1 MAEASR
7 SAEEK
12 DFFSRV
18 NLALTDCGRR
28 VLLQLLLRKVEELTP
43 IDHPVKPWSLD
54 DFLNHNKEDISL
66 YIGKNNNK
74 RKLILYPGLGKKTDL
89 TKWDIPLFVFV
100 LLNACKLDH
109 NDALDRPLQ
118 HDIGNLSNLRN
129 KMLHKGAPVLK
140 EPTYRKYFDRIVG
153 AVQRICDYMQ
163 EPALKES
170 FRKELSQY
178 GSLRHVFQNDL
189 ISEFGCKS
197 VDMIN
202 EADSAVENGLQ
213 QMQMIIQKKGL
224 SVNIPVLDVIVMFR
238 NYSRENEQAITERLH
253 RTFSEALEQSKE
265 FSADMRADRTASEVD
280 DVVKSLVRKLFDEK
294 KEITKVGTG
303 CLVLSIQCH
312 DIDAVISL
320 VQDSLS
326 GKLGSLFEP
335 LEEVM
340 QTYEDHVLFEVCVGI
355 TRKSC
360 WALLN
365 DMFCQVSDKCGH
377 RSYTVE
383 STVQGGS
390 IVVRTQ
396 CFLQSFT
403 AKELL
408 EKSFSTKEKDEVC
421 KQLMEELTFDLKQPG
436 MDMIIMS
443 PKNSIEGGV
452 GDSAT
457 GSASEQK
464 TFDFI
469 TRFLE
474 KDSRP
479 KSPHYKPKT
488 RVHSGEETI
497 EVSKMEQMEGF
508 DNQNELIIATQTGLV
523 LELYQTQT
531 EAAKFMELG
540 MLKLWNHPKI
550 AKDVRM
556 SATTT
561 RMLLQNTVGLMTK
574 FKTTSHVVV
583 NKIVPIILIG
593 IEKKDEAII
602 RASLQKIAAF
612 ASDMQTE
619 TTNTKDRYNEVVH
632 KVNGSIGDIETENH
646 DIMKSTKEKQCLI
659 DLENRRIKE
668 TDFIVKM
675 LEEDVKEQNTAVKAL
690 EKETKEA
697 RDDLVKAA
705 VLTGER
711 KEGSKGEDFRK
722 EDDED
727 LKAGLKAAEKE
738 ARAELMASLGSLGKG
753 KERSR
758 GAEFLLETFNP
769 WMLAGGTVEQAL
781 KVVRAGVALSDD
793 VFLHVKQERQYA
805 LKKDAHETI
814 KNATKEQ
821 SQELQKRKREVQ
833 EQRELKLQQI
843 HTIKML
849 NMKIEAGIG
858 DMENLKEA
866 ILHLGKAQRILSKIS
881 GFWEGLSNVVKVLQA
896 NDDANDLHL
905 LTMKYDQRDIRKAIE
920 ESKTYWEM
928 FGIMCHGYVSQSQSN
943 IGPMYAFLEKPLDSL
958 SPTERMERTR
968 RLLDSIEEGIN
979 ETYPATIAQ

>member
-1 MAEASR
+1 M
-7 SAEEK
+7 
-12 DFFSRV
+12 V
-18 NLALTDCGRR
+18 IG
-28 VLLQLLLRKVEELTP
+28 LRE
-43 IDHPVKPWSLD
+43 
-54 DFLNHNKEDISL
+54 
-66 YIGKNNNK
+66 
-74 RKLILYPGLGKKTDL
+74 
-89 TKWDIPLFVFV
+89 
-100 LLNACKLDH
+100 
-109 NDALDRPLQ
+109 
-118 HDIGNLSNLRN
+118 
-129 KMLHKGAPVLK
+129 
-140 EPTYRKYFDRIVG
+140 
-153 AVQRICDYMQ
+153 
-163 EPALKES
+163 
-170 FRKELSQY
+170 
-178 GSLRHVFQNDL
+178 
-189 ISEFGCKS
+189 
-197 VDMIN
+197 
-202 EADSAVENGLQ
+202 
-213 QMQMIIQKKGL
+213 
-224 SVNIPVLDVIVMFR
+224 
-238 NYSRENEQAITERLH
+238 
-253 RTFSEALEQSKE
+253 
-265 FSADMRADRTASEVD
+265 
-280 DVVKSLVRKLFDEK
+280 
-294 KEITKVGTG
+294 
-303 CLVLSIQCH
+303 
-312 DIDAVISL
+312 
-320 VQDSLS
+320 
-326 GKLGSLFEP
+326 
-335 LEEVM
+335 
-340 QTYEDHVLFEVCVGI
+340 
-355 TRKSC
+355 
-360 WALLN
+360 
-365 DMFCQVSDKCGH
+365 
-377 RSYTVE
+377 
-383 STVQGGS
+383 
-390 IVVRTQ
+390 
-396 CFLQSFT
+396 
-403 AKELL
+403 
-408 EKSFSTKEKDEVC
+408 
-421 KQLMEELTFDLKQPG
+421 
-436 MDMIIMS
+436 
-443 PKNSIEGGV
+443 
-452 GDSAT
+452 
-457 GSASEQK
+457 
-464 TFDFI
+464 
-469 TRFLE
+469 
-474 KDSRP
+474 
-479 KSPHYKPKT
+479 
-488 RVHSGEETI
+488 
-497 EVSKMEQMEGF
+497 EGF

-738 ARAELMASLGSLGKG
+738 ARAELK
-753 KERSR
+753 
-758 GAEFLLETFNP
+758 TFNP

>member
-365 DMFCQVSDKCGH
+365 DMS
-377 RSYTVE
+377 
-383 STVQGGS
+383 
-390 IVVRTQ
+390 
-396 CFLQSFT
+396 
-403 AKELL
+403 
-408 EKSFSTKEKDEVC
+408 
-421 KQLMEELTFDLKQPG
+421 
-436 MDMIIMS
+436 
-443 PKNSIEGGV
+443 EGGV

>member
-1 MAEASR
+1 M
-7 SAEEK
+7 
-12 DFFSRV
+12 V
-18 NLALTDCGRR
+18 IG
-28 VLLQLLLRKVEELTP
+28 LRE
-43 IDHPVKPWSLD
+43 
-54 DFLNHNKEDISL
+54 
-66 YIGKNNNK
+66 
-74 RKLILYPGLGKKTDL
+74 
-89 TKWDIPLFVFV
+89 
-100 LLNACKLDH
+100 
-109 NDALDRPLQ
+109 
-118 HDIGNLSNLRN
+118 
-129 KMLHKGAPVLK
+129 
-140 EPTYRKYFDRIVG
+140 
-153 AVQRICDYMQ
+153 
-163 EPALKES
+163 
-170 FRKELSQY
+170 
-178 GSLRHVFQNDL
+178 
-189 ISEFGCKS
+189 
-197 VDMIN
+197 
-202 EADSAVENGLQ
+202 
-213 QMQMIIQKKGL
+213 
-224 SVNIPVLDVIVMFR
+224 
-238 NYSRENEQAITERLH
+238 
-253 RTFSEALEQSKE
+253 
-265 FSADMRADRTASEVD
+265 
-280 DVVKSLVRKLFDEK
+280 
-294 KEITKVGTG
+294 
-303 CLVLSIQCH
+303 
-312 DIDAVISL
+312 
-320 VQDSLS
+320 
-326 GKLGSLFEP
+326 
-335 LEEVM
+335 
-340 QTYEDHVLFEVCVGI
+340 
-355 TRKSC
+355 
-360 WALLN
+360 
-365 DMFCQVSDKCGH
+365 
-377 RSYTVE
+377 
-383 STVQGGS
+383 
-390 IVVRTQ
+390 
-396 CFLQSFT
+396 
-403 AKELL
+403 
-408 EKSFSTKEKDEVC
+408 
-421 KQLMEELTFDLKQPG
+421 
-436 MDMIIMS
+436 
-443 PKNSIEGGV
+443 
-452 GDSAT
+452 
-457 GSASEQK
+457 
-464 TFDFI
+464 
-469 TRFLE
+469 
-474 KDSRP
+474 
-479 KSPHYKPKT
+479 
-488 RVHSGEETI
+488 
-497 EVSKMEQMEGF
+497 EGF

-646 DIMKSTKEKQCLI
+646 DIMESTKEKQCLI

-705 VLTGER
+705 VLTEER

-738 ARAELMASLGSLGKG
+738 ARAELRL
-753 KERSR
+753 
-758 GAEFLLETFNP
+758 
-769 WMLAGGTVEQAL
+769 
-781 KVVRAGVALSDD
+781 ALSDD

-821 SQELQKRKREVQ
+821 SQKLQKRKREVQ

-881 GFWEGLSNVVKVLQA
+881 EFWEGLSNVVKVLQA